1 MKKIISIAVIILIL
15 SFFLLRD
22 GEDKDSSYF
31 ENYFNNMII
40 AAKAKNLDSFMDNF
54 SLQYTDDYK
63 TNYVHIKQ
71 IVKNIFEK
79 YDKFEAVIENVV
91 ASNYEDEVGNK
102 KSDVNMDVFAIGLK
116 GGIPTEIIGETGH
129 LKNVTITLQKS
140 LGSWKIIKVEGIGE
154 FEDY

>member
-15 SFFLLRD
+15 GLLLLRD
-22 GEDKDSSYF
+22 GEDSSYF

-54 SLQYTDDYK
+54 SLQYRDDYR

-79 YDKFEAVIENVV
+79 YDEFEAVIENVV
-91 ASNYEDEVGNK
+91 ASNYEDELGNK
-102 KSDVNMDVFAIGLK
+102 KSDVNMDVFAIGFK
-116 GGIPTEIIGETGH
+116 GGIPIELIGETGH
-129 LKNVTITLQKS
+129 LKNVTIILQKS

-154 FEDY
+154 FEGY